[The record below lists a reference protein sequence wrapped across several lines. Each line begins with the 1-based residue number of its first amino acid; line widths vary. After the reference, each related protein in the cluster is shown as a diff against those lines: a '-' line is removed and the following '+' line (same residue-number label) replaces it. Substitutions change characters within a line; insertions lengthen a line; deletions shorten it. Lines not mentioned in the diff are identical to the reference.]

1 MQIVYDDD
9 SLSQFVKQATEVSG
23 EHPILIDKFLEDA
36 FEFDVDA
43 LCDGKDILIG
53 GIMQH
58 IEEAGVHSGDS
69 SCVIPAYSLND
80 KLRDKIKLYTK
91 NLAIK
96 LNIKGL
102 INIQFAIKN
111 NTVFA

>member
-9 SLSQFVKQATEVSG
+9 SLSQFVKQAAEVSG

-69 SCVIPAYSLND
+69 SCVIPCIHP
-80 KLRDKIKLYTK
+80 K
-91 NLAIK
+91 
-96 LNIKGL
+96 
-102 INIQFAIKN
+102 
-111 NTVFA
+111 